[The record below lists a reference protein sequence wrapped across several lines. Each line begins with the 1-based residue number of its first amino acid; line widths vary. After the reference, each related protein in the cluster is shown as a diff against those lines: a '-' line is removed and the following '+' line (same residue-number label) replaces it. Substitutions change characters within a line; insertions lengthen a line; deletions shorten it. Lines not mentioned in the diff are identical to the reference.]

1 MWGEEQAFHLFD
13 NTASNYLYGR
23 QAMTSAQAW
32 QDHGCYK
39 LNSTQYLNFGEILD
53 RGIPPGR
60 SATGYDLTPK
70 LQYVYDARWEQ
81 RPVSGPLDLG
91 AFEYTGSAAGTKGTS
106 AKSHS

>member
-53 RGIPPGR
+53 RG
-60 SATGYDLTPK
+60 K
-70 LQYVYDARWEQ
+70 DACSDDWN
-81 RPVSGPLDLG
+81 SLDHRDPTDDVLY
-91 AFEYTGSAAGTKGTS
+91 ARELSLVK
-106 AKSHS
+106 